1 MARELKLREWDED
14 RGSLSYGR
22 REDFDDMVGFRFDHS
37 ESGERVL
44 EQYTGLVDV
53 NGTEIYE
60 GDIVRMHVIILS
72 PDDKIGVVKYSPQYG
87 YSIHFTSGR
96 MARQE
101 YWATGDKHTIEIIG
115 NIHENAELL
124 EED

>member
-1 MARELKLREWDED
+1 MARDIKFRAW
-14 RGSLSYGR
+14 RTPFSGSKFGQKYLYGSNVFSFYNMKP
-22 REDFDDMVGFRFDHS
+22 DQYK
-37 ESGERVL
+37 L
-44 EQYTGLVDV
+44 EQFTGLTDV

-87 YSIHFTSGR
+87 YSIYFTSGR

-101 YWATGDKHTIEIIG
+101 YWATGDKHTIEVIG
-115 NIHENAELL
+115 NIHENPELL
-124 EED
+124 EEK